1 MKLILDQL
9 SEKELTKIKGV
20 TNCYCLDYWVA
31 SNLSLG
37 GSSSTVQSFNQR
49 NQTSVTQMAFHTTT
63 TPKSSS
69 SWGWN

>member
-1 MKLILDQL
+1 MKRILDQL

-20 TNCYCLDYWVA
+20 TNCYCLA